1 MENIREGSRIARSS
15 TEVKRRLLIN
25 LSSCIYDHFLSLDN
39 LSSILFRR
47 GEFLLRPN
55 ANLLEN
61 LGTVSR
67 SLGNEQRDV
76 SPKVSNLFKIEILM
90 REIDYWSTV
99 EIKLIK
105 FDIYWF
111 KVRKVE
117 ANRGHLRF
125 GYQQVHDDREQ
136 RSDTGNGD
144 DRALPRRERRSIEG
158 RHYRRVLGL
167 ATENNWR
174 FVPSNAK
181 YGEPCLSLHSWEFEE
196 VSIII

>member
-1 MENIREGSRIARSS
+1 M
-15 TEVKRRLLIN
+15 
-25 LSSCIYDHFLSLDN
+25 
-39 LSSILFRR
+39 FRR

-76 SPKVSNLFKIEILM
+76 SPKVSNFFKIEILM
-90 REIDYWSTV
+90 REINYWSTV

-111 KVRKVE
+111 KIRKVE

-125 GYQQVHDDREQ
+125 GHQQVHDDREQ

-174 FVPSNAK
+174 FVPSNVK
-181 YGEPCLSLHSWEFEE
+181 YGEPCLSLHSWEFEK
-196 VSIII
+196 VSITYKIYL